1 MELDVTLNT
10 QQSLASEFRPIYYP
24 LRLPYSLVEVVRS
37 GPLCALPL
45 GVGDGFHLS
54 FIKK

>member
-24 LRLPYSLVEVVRS
+24 LGLPYSLVEVVRS
-37 GPLCALPL
+37 GPLSALPL
-45 GVGDGFHLS
+45 GVGDMGF
-54 FIKK
+54 I